1 MSLTITV
8 PTIGR
13 HSLLLTLESIAVGGI
28 RAEDEVIVIGDGAW
42 PIARQI
48 ASDYSHRFA
57 LKYLETPRKS
67 LWGHPQR
74 NIGISLAKGTHLAT
88 IDDDDVYV
96 PGGIDLI
103 RAGIDQHPD
112 KILLFKMRSC
122 TPRHPWGTAW
132 RSKDV
137 VCGNVGSPM
146 IVVPNIP
153 AHLGRWGD
161 HYAGDFDFISETIRK
176 FPGGHASIVW
186 REEFIVDVH

>member
-13 HSLLLTLESIAVGGI
+13 ASLRRTLESIAVGGI
-28 RAEDEVIVIGDGAW
+28 RPEDEVLVIGDGEW
-42 PIARQI
+42 PEARRI
-48 ASDYSHRFA
+48 INDFVDRFS
-57 LKYLETPRKS
+57 LRYLETPPRK

-74 NIGISLAKGTHLAT
+74 NVGISLAKGTHLAS

-96 PGGIDLI
+96 PGAIDLI

-122 TPRHPWGTAW
+122 TPRHPWGHAW

-137 VCGNVGSPM
+137 VCGNVGSPI

-153 AHLGRWGD
+153 ANLGKWGD
-161 HYAGDFDFISETIRK
+161 HYAGDFDFISETVRK
-176 FPGGHASIVW
+176 FPGGHDGIVW
-186 REEFIVDVH
+186 REEFIVDVY